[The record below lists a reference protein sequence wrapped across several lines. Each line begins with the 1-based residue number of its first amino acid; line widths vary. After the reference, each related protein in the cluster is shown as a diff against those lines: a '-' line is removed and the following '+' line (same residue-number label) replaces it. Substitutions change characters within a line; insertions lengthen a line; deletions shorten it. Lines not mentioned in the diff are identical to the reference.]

1 MIPEPTIAPYQ
12 PAQAAQW
19 DRVVSESECAC
30 LLFYRG
36 YMDYHADRFV
46 DASLVA
52 RLDGRLVGVFPASAE
67 EDGVHSH
74 GGLTFGGWQFISSLS
89 LKVRQEIHAGTLQH
103 YRNNGY
109 AKLTIRALPRFFL
122 GSSAGDEWCSEG
134 IAEVRTLTGAA
145 VDLSMPER
153 LGAKRRPLRTAKA
166 LFSHN
171 FGPTSAGEF
180 WPLLKEVLATRH
192 GVSPVHSLEE
202 MELLQGRFPEQ
213 ILVFKATREERILAG
228 AILYLSCNVAHIQYM
243 ATSLEG
249 RASHALDG
257 LIIWLM
263 RTYAGRLRW
272 LSMGTS
278 NERNGQINQGLL
290 DYKLSFGAT
299 PFPHD
304 IQEYD
309 LTK

>member
-67 EDGVHSH
+67 EDSVHSH
-74 GGLTFGGWQFISSLS
+74 GGLTFGGWQFIATLPLDIRQQIHSATIQLYHDMGFARVT
-89 LKVRQEIHAGTLQH
+89 VRSMP
-103 YRNNGY
+103 
-109 AKLTIRALPRFFL
+109 KFFL
-122 GSSAGDEWCSEG
+122 DVTGGKEWDRKG
-134 IAEVRTLTGAA
+134 VAVIRTLTGAA
-145 VDLSMPER
+145 VDLSLPES
-153 LGAKRRPLRTAKA
+153 LGVKRRPRAVKA
-166 LFSHN
+166 LKCHEFSN
-171 FGPTSAGEF
+171 SSAEEF
-180 WPLLKEVLATRH
+180 WPVLKEVLAVRH

-202 MELLQGRFPEQ
+202 MKLLQGRFPEQ
-213 ILVFKATREERILAG
+213 IRVFKATREERILAG
-228 AILYLSCNVAHIQYM
+228 AIVYLSCNVAHIQYM